1 MNEQLLLEEAEYM
14 DIILSLLQ
22 KPYNID
28 SLIKIVFISFC
39 IHNESDLLKY
49 SNRKKDFVDTFIEN
63 ISFKLEVNK
72 SEIVSIFKVLDILK
86 MQGIIDIVGDRIF
99 RKKSIEFKTQNLL
112 IQKCA
117 LRELNPISETNK
129 LDAKALLEEVIRYV

>member
-39 IHNESDLLKY
+39 IHNESDWLKY

-63 ISFKLEVNK
+63 ISFKLEANK
-72 SEIVSIFKVLDILK
+72 SEMVSIFEVLDILK
-86 MQGIIDIVGDRIF
+86 KQDIIDIVDDKIL
-99 RKKSIEFKTQNLL
+99 KKKNIKFDIQNIL
-112 IQKCA
+112 IQKCV

-129 LDAKALLEEVIRYV
+129 LDSKALLEEVIRYV